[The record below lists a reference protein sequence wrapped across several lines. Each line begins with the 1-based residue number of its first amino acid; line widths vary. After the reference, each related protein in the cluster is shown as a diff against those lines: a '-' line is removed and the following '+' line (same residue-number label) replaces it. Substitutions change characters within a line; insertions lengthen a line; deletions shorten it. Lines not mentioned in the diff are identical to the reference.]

1 MEEREREARRENVRS
16 AAMEAESGIAEAKSS
31 LRGLLLCLDLYDVAL
46 QSGEGLDLYDILHFN
61 SMQVEVLR
69 SVIDRI
75 DEACEILEAVSSP
88 EPLKKDRLACA
99 SA

>member
-1 MEEREREARRENVRS
+1 
-16 AAMEAESGIAEAKSS
+16 
-31 LRGLLLCLDLYDVAL
+31 
-46 QSGEGLDLYDILHFN
+46 
-61 SMQVEVLR
+61 MQVEVLR

-88 EPLKKDRLACA
+88 EPLKKDRSTVP

>member
-1 MEEREREARRENVRS
+1 MEERKGEARAWERAV
-16 AAMEAESGIAEAKSS
+16 G
-31 LRGLLLCLDLYDVAL
+31 GD
-46 QSGEGLDLYDILHFN
+46 GGLDLYDILHFN

-88 EPLKKDRLACA
+88 NP
-99 SA
+99 